1 MAGHRLLRR
10 APHSAVGM
18 VGRRAF
24 NAMAAQPHRCATE
37 LERGT
42 GHSHRLARERRDAG
56 KRRLMARWLVDI
68 IGKKLQHVGTVDAD
82 NEREALAE
90 AIKRFD
96 VRPAL
101 RSKIA

>member
-1 MAGHRLLRR
+1 
-10 APHSAVGM
+10 
-18 VGRRAF
+18 
-24 NAMAAQPHRCATE
+24 
-37 LERGT
+37 
-42 GHSHRLARERRDAG
+42 
-56 KRRLMARWLVDI
+56 MARWLVDI

-101 RSKIA
+101 RSKIVVTKVREIKNPDHVGGRG